1 MIETFTDEQ
10 IESGRRLFAGPK
22 FFVMGVASLEGLPAS
37 TLPEIAL
44 AGRSNVGKSSLI
56 NALCGVKDLAR
67 TSNTPGRTRE
77 LNFFD
82 IGSTL
87 HLVDMPGYGYAEA
100 PKAEVKKW
108 QSLLRAY
115 LRGRPGLIRAFVL
128 IDARHGIKEADEKMF
143 DHLDE
148 AAVTY
153 QLVLTKADKIKPA
166 ELQQVLEATI
176 AFARKRPAAF
186 PKVLATSSETGEGI
200 AELRAKIAGLVSGR
214 G

>member
-1 MIETFTDEQ
+1 LNETFTEEQ
-10 IESGRRLFAGPK
+10 IESGRGFFAGPK
-22 FFVMGVASLEGLPAS
+22 FFVMGVAAIDGLPTS

-67 TSNTPGRTRE
+67 TSSTPGRTRE
-77 LNFFD
+77 LNFFN
-82 IGSTL
+82 IGDAL

-100 PKAEVKKW
+100 PKAEIKKW
-108 QSLLRAY
+108 QALLRAY
-115 LRGRPGLIRAFVL
+115 LRGRPGLIRAFAL
-128 IDARHGIKEADEKMF
+128 IDARHGVKDVDKNMF
-143 DHLDE
+143 DLLDE

-153 QLVLTKADKIKPA
+153 QLVLTKIDKLKLA
-166 ELQQVLEATI
+166 ELQKSLASAIET
-176 AFARKRPAAF
+176 ARRRPAAF
-186 PKVLATSSETGEGI
+186 PKVLATSSETGAGI